1 MQSFPPLSSV
11 FVALAVIFLGVAV
24 RDYLKAEGKMTPSRQ
39 AWLRVA
45 FIFAGVGIGLY
56 AVQTF
61 FR

>member
-1 MQSFPPLSSV
+1 MARLPSLSSV

-24 RDYLKAEGKMTPSRQ
+24 QDYLKAECKMTPARQ

-45 FIFAGVGIGLY
+45 FIFAGVSIGLY
-56 AVQTF
+56 AVRVF

>member
-1 MQSFPPLSSV
+1 MEALPSLGAV

-24 RDYLKAEGKMTPSRQ
+24 QDYLKAEGKMTPARQ

-45 FIFAGVGIGLY
+45 LIFAGISIGLY
-56 AVQTF
+56 VMRVF

>member
-1 MQSFPPLSSV
+1 MQSFPPLGSV
-11 FVALAVIFLGVAV
+11 FVALAVIFLSVTV

-45 FIFAGVGIGLY
+45 FIFAGVGIALY
-56 AVQTF
+56 VVQTY